1 MSNFWLGLWPRR
13 AAGFGA
19 IAGAVLGIALTP
31 LMASVW
37 AYDDDKPWA
46 EAPRLERSVGPEFES
61 WGLLDFGSG
70 DLPYETYGKPFVLV
84 YLLIVPAMRC
94 VWARPGRRRAPL
106 PFEVWSWRVVFGSL
120 VAAAVGDFIA
130 YWGASLPG
138 VLGDA
143 VSVPGFGIEFLA
155 MPVLLFSSVG
165 YGIALIWS
173 REMPRWIGGMLIAT
187 PAVAIATTVLVT
199 DYVPNA
205 LVVPVSLIWGIVG
218 VWLAV
223 TSGGASTSDESEP
236 RVSVAMGA
244 S

>member
-46 EAPRLERSVGPEFES
+46 EAPRLERFVGPKFES
-61 WGLLDFGSG
+61 WGLLDFGGG

-84 YLLIVPAMRC
+84 YLLIVPSMRF
-94 VWARPGRRRAPL
+94 VWARPGRIRAPL
-106 PFEVWSWRVVFGSL
+106 PFEVWSWRVMFGSL
-120 VAAAVGDFIA
+120 VAAAGGDFIA

-138 VLGDA
+138 IVGDA
-143 VSVPGFGIEFLA
+143 VSIPGFAIEFFA
-155 MPVLLFSSVG
+155 MPVLVFSSVA
-165 YGIALIWS
+165 YGIAVIRS
-173 REMPRWIGGMLIAT
+173 RALPRWIGGMLIAT
-187 PAVAIATTVLVT
+187 PAAAIGTTALVT

-205 LVVPVSLIWGIVG
+205 LIVPVSLIWGMVG

-223 TSGGASTSDESEP
+223 TSDGALSSDDSEP
-236 RVSVAMGA
+236 RSSAAAGA